1 MSDQRDP
8 VRDWYDYVPPD
19 DPRSRS
25 RGRDSTVTTTQREIG
40 MSETTA
46 KLDDYAKEAH
56 REDAARGVMLV
67 MGTVYS
73 IGFIMGGIVCGLVG
87 IFAGWVI
94 WG

>member
-1 MSDQRDP
+1 
-8 VRDWYDYVPPD
+8 
-19 DPRSRS
+19 
-25 RGRDSTVTTTQREIG
+25 

-67 MGTVYS
+67 MVTVYS

>member
-1 MSDQRDP
+1 MSD
-8 VRDWYDYVPPD
+8 
-19 DPRSRS
+19 
-25 RGRDSTVTTTQREIG
+25 TTTWDETQRK
-40 MSETTA
+40 A
-46 KLDDYAKEAH
+46 ALDKLIKGAH